1 MRHSPLNAALCLKE
15 SSVKINQFYANLR
28 SQLKKV
34 ITGVQDADGL
44 FWDNTTPNSSIRREL
59 ESLLTAN
66 LELVAKHFGVYV
78 VTRHSSCPNKQ
89 HNNFHY
95 PTSNNFGLDIKY
107 GDSRYKWTMYQ
118 LFQGERY
125 CICACSDMNKPTNH
139 WVIDDFVYDK
149 EMERNFDA
157 DKLINILSDIVEAID
172 SAGEKRP
179 RSAIREWLL
188 RAVLNINDEL
198 LPISMDEFVTRYVDN

>member
-1 MRHSPLNAALCLKE
+1 M
-15 SSVKINQFYANLR
+15 
-28 SQLKKV
+28 
-34 ITGVQDADGL
+34 
-44 FWDNTTPNSSIRREL
+44 TT
-59 ESLLTAN
+59 N

-89 HNNFHY
+89 HNKNFDY

-107 GDSRYKWTMYQ
+107 GDPRYKWTMYQ

-125 CICACSDMNKPTNH
+125 CSCACSDMNKPTNH

-149 EMERNFDA
+149 EMVRNFDA

-198 LPISMDEFVTRYVDN
+198 LPISMDDFVTRYVDN